1 MDGQDEENR
10 RIYNQGDF
18 TKKGDGNSK
27 HARKFYW
34 WSIRRGEEE
43 IILGRGPR
51 MSFDLSPNH
60 VVDDPIPQRSRS
72 TVEGVLTKAQFSSPL
87 LYQIHCIGPVG
98 FGFAHIYSERS
109 PLNRNPIIGAVCG
122 KNLCASESDSQAWRD
137 QGPTEQA
144 PISLSQPDPNSRAIS
159 QTLSMAGTRK
169 REGFGRGAW
178 IPRKPAEVTP
188 AWVATCPRNGTT
200 NEPCSGR

>member
-1 MDGQDEENR
+1 MKRTEGYIAKDFSR
-10 RIYNQGDF
+10 RGGRQF
-18 TKKGDGNSK
+18 RR
-27 HARKFYW
+27 RKEVLLV
-34 WSIRRGEEE
+34 SIRRGEEE
-43 IILGRGPR
+43 IILGRGLRTSLNLP
-51 MSFDLSPNH
+51 PNH
-60 VVDDPIPQRSRS
+60 AVDDPIPRRSRL

-87 LYQIHCIGPVG
+87 LYQIHCIEPIR

-109 PLNRNPIIGAVCG
+109 PPNRDPTIGTICG
-122 KNLCASESDSQAWRD
+122 KNLCASESDSWAWRD
-137 QGPTEQA
+137 QALTKQA
-144 PISLSQPDPNSRAIS
+144 PISLSQPNLNSRATS

-178 IPRKPAEVTP
+178 IPRKPAEVIP